1 MGSVRRHG
9 LLNAPAHE
17 VWAFIGRPEALHE
30 WFPITASRVE
40 GHKRWITLPTGIV
53 FEEDIL
59 LVDHDLRRFQY
70 TIVNNAL
77 ITQHLGMYDVIELTP
92 TTCIVIYSTD
102 IEPETLGLAIGAAA
116 SSGLEFLR
124 NKFGE
129 ASVPV
134 DSRLPIAEIKE

>member
-1 MGSVRRHG
+1 MGSVRRHA
-9 LLNAPAHE
+9 LLNASAAE
-17 VWAFIGRPEALHE
+17 VWSFIGRPDALHE
-30 WFPITASRVE
+30 WFPITSTRVE
-40 GHKRWITLPTGIV
+40 GSKRWITLPTGIV

-77 ITQHLGMYDVIELTP
+77 ITQHLGMFDVIELSP

-129 ASVPV
+129 ASVPT
-134 DSRLPIAEIKE
+134 LEIKE

>member
-1 MGSVRRHG
+1 MGSVRRHS
-9 LLNAPAHE
+9 LLSASADE

-30 WFPITASRVE
+30 WFPITSSRVE
-40 GHKRWITLPTGIV
+40 GNKRWITLPTGIV

-116 SSGLEFLR
+116 SSGLAFLR
-124 NKFGE
+124 DKFGE
-129 ASVPV
+129 AS
-134 DSRLPIAEIKE
+134 LLAAEFPATERNA

>member
-1 MGSVRRHG
+1 
-9 LLNAPAHE
+9 

-30 WFPITASRVE
+30 WFPITSSRVE
-40 GHKRWITLPTGIV
+40 GTKRWITLPTGIV

-92 TTCIVIYSTD
+92 TSCIVIYSTD

-116 SSGLEFLR
+116 SSGLTFLR
-124 NKFGE
+124 DKFGD
-129 ASVPV
+129 ASLSSSELATTEV
-134 DSRLPIAEIKE
+134 SA